1 MSRQRGRP
9 WSSVRETLLSDHASP
24 GPDPKRQLELKNG
37 TFETHMKE
45 SGSHKCAFTCR
56 VCGEGLNRSKVHLQ
70 STCLY
75 NEKSGQAYQSQA
87 YHRNIS
93 CLTHWDLQNHC
104 ASLRGDAKLAW
115 AYDVMHGLWEKQKPQ
130 ASTQTKTKSSSID
143 AEYIGVQ
150 EERRQAMYSMYV
162 GACLVRE
169 WNDIFKHG

>member
-1 MSRQRGRP
+1 MLNVTTARTSMIVCQRDTAIGSCVTWTRP
-9 WSSVRETLLSDHASP
+9 QTAAGVEKKD
-24 GPDPKRQLELKNG
+24 

-56 VCGEGLNRSKVHLQ
+56 VCGEGLNGSKVHFQ

-75 NEKSGQAYQSQA
+75 NETSGQAYQSQA

-115 AYDVMHGLWEKQKPQ
+115 ANDVMHGLWEKQKPQ
-130 ASTQTKTKSSSID
+130 AWTQTKTKSSSID

-150 EERRQAMYSMYV
+150 EERRHYV
-162 GACLVRE
+162 
-169 WNDIFKHG
+169 